1 MSLNDL
7 PPHPPD
13 VFSLSV
19 LSRPRCWLSSGSDA
33 LEARLKAAL
42 EREVEEEEERARQE
56 IKKIRLEN
64 ELTFVRALPISCRA
78 LSCSLARWS
87 LVCSAGVVTIPL
99 PGFWFCGAAAAHDP
113 TSQDLLGGPQASR
126 GL

>member
-1 MSLNDL
+1 MG
-7 PPHPPD
+7 P
-13 VFSLSV
+13 
-19 LSRPRCWLSSGSDA
+19 
-33 LEARLKAAL
+33 AADQ
-42 EREVEEEEERARQE
+42 EEERARQE